1 METVNYI
8 NRWCTV
14 SVIEKTLNYLVNSTV
29 NFVFS
34 VAFLLLLIIH
44 CFSGFYCFSV
54 PLDWVSRSPLYI
66 EKDTHSSTVLL
77 IP

>member
-8 NRWCTV
+8 NRWCTI
-14 SVIEKTLNYLVNSTV
+14 SVIEKTLNYSINSTV
-29 NFVFS
+29 NFVFN
-34 VAFLLLLIIH
+34 VAFLLRLIIY
-44 CFSGFYCFSV
+44 CFSGFYRFSL

-66 EKDTHSSTVLL
+66 EKDTHSYTVLL